1 MLSTK
6 RYSCHL
12 SVESAIKGS
21 SRETSSVIFASYDC
35 WFRKKRVRRS
45 LYVHRVYRDDADKQ
59 HPVCSSLRQNLSST
73 MKKYDERGLLIPYT
87 FSPFSF
93 FSRFNATDFTICLD
107 LFVFYTTDYRQKN
120 VQTGLL

>member
-21 SRETSSVIFASYDC
+21 SRETSSVIFASYDRS
-35 WFRKKRVRRS
+35 FRKKRVRRS

-87 FSPFSF
+87 FPPFSS